1 MSGERPGTS
10 AFAIVR
16 AVLPAYFSHLL
27 CSFVPVKPAAG
38 GQFAVSAESYTS
50 QSKHFFQRWQ
60 THREAAPTMKRK
72 RTRIVFETL
81 EARHLITQ
89 CQSPLLE
96 PTQHQI
102 IGFRRKLRTIDQGIQ
117 VRMLNTHVDQP
128 PEIRMKV
135 FVHETLAFGV
145 AKITIDPAHNALD

>member
-1 MSGERPGTS
+1 MSSLNSCGRLSTAGS
-10 AFAIVR
+10 G
-16 AVLPAYFSHLL
+16 
-27 CSFVPVKPAAG
+27 AAKG
-38 GQFAVSAESYTS
+38 SIIKSGRRLGFN
-50 QSKHFFQRWQ
+50 
-60 THREAAPTMKRK
+60 
-72 RTRIVFETL
+72 ETL

-102 IGFRRKLRTIDQGIQ
+102 IRFRRKLRTIDQGIQ